1 MDYNVRKLTN
11 WRGVVWML
19 QLAVALSAL
28 TAMLTAM
35 PTAASAQTD
44 TETGR
49 VQISFL
55 KADRRGSG
63 SGSLFYQDQKY
74 RLAIVGPEIR
84 RIWATSID
92 LIGTASNLHSASDI
106 IGTYTAADAGAATV
120 RRAKMVRL
128 ENKKGAVLEIRA
140 VNLNRW
146 STLNLSGMTIKNVGW
161 QPSPE

>member
-1 MDYNVRKLTN
+1 MDYNVRKLKN
-11 WRGVVWML
+11 WRGVARML
-19 QLAVALSAL
+19 RFAVATIAL
-28 TAMLTAM
+28 TAMSTL
-35 PTAASAQTD
+35 ASAQTD
-44 TETGR
+44 TESR
-49 VQISFL
+49 VQITFQ
-55 KADRRGSG
+55 KAGRNGGSG
-63 SGSLFYQDQKY
+63 YLFYQGQKY
-74 RLAIVGPEIR
+74 GLAIVAPEIK

-120 RRAKMVRL
+120 RRAKTVRL

-161 QPSPE
+161 PPSPE

>member
-28 TAMLTAM
+28 TAM
-35 PTAASAQTD
+35 PTVAAAQTD

-49 VQISFL
+49 IQISFL
-55 KADRRGSG
+55 KADRGSG
-63 SGSLFYQDQKY
+63 SGSGYLFYQDQKY
-74 RLAIVGPEIR
+74 RLAIVGPEITR
-84 RIWATSID
+84 LWATSID

-146 STLNLSGMTIKNVGW
+146 FTLNLSGMTIKNVGW

>member
-1 MDYNVRKLTN
+1 MDENVRKLTN
-11 WRGVVWML
+11 WRGAVRML

-28 TAMLTAM
+28 TAM
-35 PTAASAQTD
+35 PTVASAQTD

-49 VQISFL
+49 VQISFP
-55 KADRRGSG
+55 KADRGSG
-63 SGSLFYQDQKY
+63 SGYLFYQDQKY
-74 RLAIVGPEIR
+74 RLAIVVPEIR

-146 STLNLSGMTIKNVGW
+146 FTLNLSGMTVKNVGW

>member
-28 TAMLTAM
+28 TAM
-35 PTAASAQTD
+35 PTVASAQTD

-55 KADRRGSG
+55 KADRGSG
-63 SGSLFYQDQKY
+63 SGYLFYQDQKY

-106 IGTYTAADAGAATV
+106 IGTYAASDAGAPTI
-120 RRAKMVRL
+120 RRAKTLRL

>member
-1 MDYNVRKLTN
+1 MDYDVRKLTN

-19 QLAVALSAL
+19 QCAVALSAL
-28 TAMLTAM
+28 TAM
-35 PTAASAQTD
+35 PTVASAQTD

-55 KADRRGSG
+55 KADRGGGSG
-63 SGSLFYQDQKY
+63 YLFYQGQKY

-106 IGTYTAADAGAATV
+106 IDTYTATDAGAATV

-128 ENKKGAVLEIRA
+128 ENKKGAMLEIRA

-146 STLNLSGMTIKNVGW
+146 FTLNLSGMTIKNVGW
-161 QPSPE
+161 QPSAE

>member
-19 QLAVALSAL
+19 QFVVALSAV
-28 TAMLTAM
+28 TAM
-35 PTAASAQTD
+35 PTVASAQAD
-44 TETGR
+44 TEAGR

-55 KADRRGSG
+55 KADRGSG
-63 SGSLFYQDQKY
+63 SGYLFYQGQKY

-92 LIGTASNLHSASDI
+92 LIGTAPNLHSASDI
-106 IGTYTAADAGAATV
+106 IGTYTAADAAAATV

-128 ENKKGAVLEIRA
+128 ENKKGAMLEIRA

-146 STLNLSGMTIKNVGW
+146 FTLNLSEMTIKNVGW